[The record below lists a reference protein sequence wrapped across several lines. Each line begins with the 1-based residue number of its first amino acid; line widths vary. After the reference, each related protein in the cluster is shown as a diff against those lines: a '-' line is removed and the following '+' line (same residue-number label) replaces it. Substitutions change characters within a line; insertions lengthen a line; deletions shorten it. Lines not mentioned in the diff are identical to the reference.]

1 MKQREDAPG
10 GLATEAY
17 TAVEG
22 FYQQEALR
30 YRRALIRV
38 ERRLPPEAIISNWP
52 ANRRQAMRVLRGI
65 VTEALDAG
73 DEAAG

>member
-1 MKQREDAPG
+1 MAREDAPG

-22 FYQQEALR
+22 FFQQEALR
-30 YRRALIRV
+30 YRRALIKI
-38 ERRLPPEAIISNWP
+38 EATKPDGELGPNNIWKVASD
-52 ANRRQAMRVLRGI
+52 
-65 VTEALDAG
+65 ALDAG

>member
-30 YRRALIRV
+30 YRRALIEIEKTAP
-38 ERRLPPEAIISNWP
+38 ERGELLERYPQNIWSIAT
-52 ANRRQAMRVLRGI
+52 A
-65 VTEALDAG
+65 ALDAG